1 MIEKA
6 KRKELQMVRN
16 VLKEELQKEKGD
28 IASHLM
34 YENRLKE
41 IEKGK
46 CKGKIKI
53 HGVLLSRV
61 KTKVTKEDKEM
72 CDMDILDEEM
82 EVAISQLNKGQ
93 SPGAD

>member
-28 IASHLM
+28 IASSLM

-46 CKGKIKI
+46 CKGAIIRSIKN
-53 HGVLLSRV
+53 V
-61 KTKVTKEDKEM
+61 
-72 CDMDILDEEM
+72 
-82 EVAISQLNKGQ
+82 
-93 SPGAD
+93 